1 MSPTILRFKAYRL
14 FFFSNEGSP
23 LEPIHIHI
31 RKGESLAKFW
41 VNPCIYLSENYG
53 FNSKELKEIEE
64 LIRKN
69 EQEIKTKW
77 NQYFGE

>member
-23 LEPIHIHI
+23 LEPIHVHI
-31 RKGESLAKFW
+31 RKGQALAKFW
-41 VNPCIYLSENYG
+41 LELCTYLSENYG

-77 NQYFGE
+77 NQYFSE

>member
-1 MSPTILRFKAYRL
+1 VSPTILRFKAYRL

-23 LEPIHIHI
+23 LEPIHVHI
-31 RKGESLAKFW
+31 RKGQALAKFW
-41 VNPCIYLSENYG
+41 LEPSTYLSENYG

-77 NQYFGE
+77 NQYFSE